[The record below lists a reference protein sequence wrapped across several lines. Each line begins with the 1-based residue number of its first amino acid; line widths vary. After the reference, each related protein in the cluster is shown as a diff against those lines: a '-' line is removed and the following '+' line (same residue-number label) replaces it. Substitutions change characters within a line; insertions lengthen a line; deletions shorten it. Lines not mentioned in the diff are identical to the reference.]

1 MICNWYLQTLAS
13 QTGGSCKQV
22 VADAKGQ
29 GSIRRNNFTVFVY
42 FQTVLLFENFFLN
55 LVPNYVSGKHVFCI
69 FVPDCSVPGCA
80 SRKFLQHFASPSLKF
95 QGFSFTFNSDC
106 ILKNSFSIQSQILF
120 LDNLFFAFPS
130 RSVPSRALLLEFSF
144 SISFPPSLKFQ
155 SFSFTFNPVCYSK
168 LFKPGRHNNLAT
180 CIWNRDSMPSV
191 SVLVSH
197 YFLFIEIVIKSWGS
211 EFLGNAFLKTES
223 GTAWCI

>member
-55 LVPNYVSGKHVFCI
+55 LVPNYVSGKPVFCI

-106 ILKNSFSIQSQILF
+106 TLKDSFRFSPKFCFWTTYF
-120 LDNLFFAFPS
+120 LHFRPGVFRPGLCFQNFPS
-130 RSVPSRALLLEFSF
+130 AFR
-144 SISFPPSLKFQ
+144 FPPLSNFKALVLHSTRSAILNFSSLAGITTWQHAFGIGIQ
-155 SFSFTFNPVCYSK
+155 CRRCPSSFLIISC
-168 LFKPGRHNNLAT
+168 LL
-180 CIWNRDSMPSV
+180 
-191 SVLVSH
+191 
-197 YFLFIEIVIKSWGS
+197 KS
-211 EFLGNAFLKTES
+211 
-223 GTAWCI
+223 